1 MVSFKFT
8 AVDLRSRNRAHTF
21 SFFLCFSRS
30 FLSFSFSALVRTLP
44 EASVSSSPPLAAGA
58 GLACCLPL
66 PPLPFL
72 SGRAN
77 SSSML
82 ASAGAAFSSAGS
94 AGSAGSAPGA
104 SSPSSSGRPFFLRLS
119 LFLRIRAMRPPAAG
133 ASSSAGASAFS
144 GAGASSAPFA
154 GAMVSPSSA
163 SQSSWAFLL
172 PFFLGAIL
180 EDY

>member
-8 AVDLRSRNRAHTF
+8 AVVLRSWNRAHTF

-94 AGSAGSAPGA
+94 AGSAPGA

-144 GAGASSAPFA
+144 GAGASSAAFA